1 MKFLTFFLLSISF
14 FFTPKKTGDDI
25 KITKTKDI
33 NENGILYKIEFKNN
47 IDRKNLVF
55 DTQTTFLK
63 NIDFYNHKKELLPK
77 KLISL
82 KKHVYEVKNTHQN
95 IYYTRIEYYKKEYLP
110 LIIYNVH
117 NYYGNNRV
125 FNILDGIYIGFF
137 FMVFLLNIFFYLS
150 IKDNVFLYYIAFL
163 VCINIAVISLDG
175 YLLTIIKN
183 PLLYKAVLV
192 IKYLVPVSGAL
203 FAIKFLNLNT
213 KTPLIVGALFS
224 VLTLGLY
231 IATNVS
237 GNFIYESLADLFA
250 FFHLIVFWSFGVKQY
265 KKNPYAK
272 FFVIGYS
279 IILFSSMFYII
290 PENFNFQAIK
300 LSLNHLKLGA
310 IFEMVILTYAI
321 SYRVK
326 IIQEELVKVQEQL
339 TEYLNQLKTQ
349 ESDNQKITDALSK
362 KHNLSKREEE
372 VLYYLLQQYTYK
384 QISETLFISA
394 HTVKYHVGNLYKK
407 LNIKNRQEISKV
419 HVVNS

>member
-1 MKFLTFFLLSISF
+1 M
-14 FFTPKKTGDDI
+14 
-25 KITKTKDI
+25 
-33 NENGILYKIEFKNN
+33 YKIEFLNN
-47 IDRKNLVF
+47 INRNNLVF

-77 KLISL
+77 KLISI

-95 IYYTRIEYYKKEYLP
+95 TYYVRVKYYKKEYFP
-110 LIIYNVH
+110 LIVYNVH
-117 NYYGNNRV
+117 NYYSNNTV
-125 FNILDGIYIGFF
+125 FNIMDGIYIGFF

-150 IKDNVFLYYIAFL
+150 IKDNVFLYYISFL
-163 VCINIAVISLDG
+163 ACINIAVISLDG
-175 YLLTIIKN
+175 YLLTVLQN
-183 PLLYKAVLV
+183 PLLYKTVLI
-192 IKYLVPVSGAL
+192 IKYLVPVSGAM

-213 KTPLIVGALFS
+213 RLPLIVGGIFS
-224 VLTLGLY
+224 CLTLGLY
-231 IATNVS
+231 ITTNIT
-237 GNFIYESLADLFA
+237 GNFIYEALADLFA
-250 FFHLIVFWSFGVKQY
+250 FFHLIVFWTFGLKQY

-326 IIQEELVKVQEQL
+326 ILQEELIKVQEQL

-349 ESDNQKITDALSK
+349 ESDNKKITDALTA
-362 KHNLSKREEE
+362 KHNLSEREAE
-372 VLYYLLQQYTYK
+372 VLYHLLKQYTYK

-407 LNIKNRQEISKV
+407 LNIKNRREISKV
-419 HVVNS
+419 HIANT